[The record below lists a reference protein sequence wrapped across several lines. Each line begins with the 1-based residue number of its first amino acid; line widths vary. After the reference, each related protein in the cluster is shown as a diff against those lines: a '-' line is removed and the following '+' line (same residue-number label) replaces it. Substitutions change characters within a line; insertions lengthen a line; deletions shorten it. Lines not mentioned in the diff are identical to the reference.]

1 MLQAMRGNSHFND
14 SENSKIYCKLI
25 LTGSAQKF
33 NPEEMKL
40 ELEKDNTRFL
50 REEKIANNF
59 KKKALDRK
67 NMISEEIKDLKNLN
81 TK

>member
-1 MLQAMRGNSHFND
+1 MLEAMRGNSNFK
-14 SENSKIYCKLI
+14 ETEKSKIYSKLI
-25 LTGSAQKF
+25 LTGSPQKF

-40 ELEKDNTRFL
+40 ELEKDNSRFL
-50 REEKIANNF
+50 KEEKIANNF

-67 NMISEEIKDLKNLN
+67 NMISEEIKDFKNLN